1 MPQHRGAPAASGRAV
16 PSPHGRAAGGGRH
29 RGGGPSPELR
39 TAPLLDGRYRLGPV
53 LARGG
58 MSTVHRATD
67 TRLDRPVAVKVMDPR
82 LAADPVFRARFERE
96 ARSAARIDHPAVV
109 DVYDQGT
116 CVLGDGGP
124 VVFLV
129 MELVEGGTL
138 RDVLRAAGPLPV
150 AAAVAVLVPVLDGLA
165 QAHRRGL
172 VHRDVKPEN
181 VLISRTG
188 EVKVADFGL
197 VTAAAQAG
205 VSHAGMIL
213 GTVAYLSPEQV
224 TTGAADARSDV
235 YAAGVLAY
243 ELLTGAPPFTGDTA
257 ISVAYRH
264 VHDEVPAP
272 SSAAQNIP
280 AELDD
285 LIVRA
290 TRRDPAARPAD
301 AGAFLAA
308 LCRVVER
315 AGIPRVPPPVP
326 PARPEPDSLP
336 GTTAATPQRLPGIPG
351 PRGTRALPRDDAA
364 WGAVAGYPP
373 GLPPD
378 QFRLRRRSRRV
389 FGAWVSVVAVL
400 GLARRR
406 RRLVAGRRALDRDA
420 DGRRRRAGERRAA
433 AARRRPRR
441 DRDRRPAR
449 RGGRGHGV
457 GGGPGPGCAAAARQ
471 HGAADRVERTPPG
484 PRRRPR
490 YAGRGRRAGGPRR
503 RPHPRPVGQRAGVQR
518 DGPGG
523 NGRPHGPGRGHGSA
537 RRRPRDARGQPG
549 RRAAAPGPG
558 AVPGRP
564 HGRGRDGRPGRRR
577 SAGRDRERLPVRWPA
592 GGRGAGREPEPRP
605 GQHGGP
611 RAPRSSC
618 ALSDT
623 CARSERCQPRS
634 ISATRNASSSDCWVF
649 SRGSQAVS

>member
-1 MPQHRGAPAASGRAV
+1 MDERPGTDSTAVAGRPPHSPVRHAV
-16 PSPHGRAAGGGRH
+16 
-29 RGGGPSPELR
+29 
-39 TAPLLDGRYRLGPV
+39 PLLDGRYQLGPV

-109 DVYDQGT
+109 DVHDQGKG
-116 CVLGDGGP
+116 VLGDGEP

-150 AAAVAVLVPVLDGLA
+150 PAAVAVLVPVLDGLA

-188 EVKVADFGL
+188 QVKVADFGL

-224 TTGAADARSDV
+224 ATGAADARSDV

-243 ELLTGAPPFTGDTA
+243 ELLTGSPPFTGDTA

-264 VHDEVPAP
+264 VHDEVPP
-272 SSAAQNIP
+272 PSAAVPGIP
-280 AELDD
+280 PELDD
-285 LIVRA
+285 LVVRA
-290 TRRDPAARPAD
+290 TRRDPTARPAD

-326 PARPEPDSLP
+326 PARPEPDDVP
-336 GTTAATPQRLPGIPG
+336 GPTAATPQRLPGIPG
-351 PRGTRALPRDDAA
+351 PRGTRMLPRDDAA
-364 WGAVAGYPP
+364 WGALAGHPP
-373 GLPPD
+373 VE
-378 QFRLRRRSRRV
+378 QLRRRRRGV

-400 GLARRR
+400 GL
-406 RRLVAGRRALDRDA
+406 LVGAAGWWLGAGRWTELPTVVGVERASAERLLLAADLVTNVTLARHDDVPAGTVSAVDPAPGARLLRGSTVTLTVSTGRPQVPAVAAGTSVGDA
-420 DGRRRRAGERRAA
+420 EAAIRAA
-433 AARRRPRR
+433 GLTPARSGSAREYSATAPAGTVVRTDPAAGTALPGGGRVTLVLSRGAEPPRQVR
-441 DRDRRPAR
+441 VPFLVGRTVADATAALAAQGLDVEVENGFGFGARPA
-449 RGGRGHGV
+449 
-457 GGGPGPGCAAAARQ
+457 
-471 HGAADRVERTPPG
+471 DRAQV
-484 PRRRPR
+484 
-490 YAGRGRRAGGPRR
+490 
-503 RPHPRPVGQRAGVQR
+503 VGQS
-518 DGPGG
+518 
-523 NGRPHGPGRGHGSA
+523 HGPGSMVDRGTTVTL
-537 RRRPRDARGQPG
+537 
-549 RRAAAPGPG
+549 RA
-558 AVPGRP
+558 
-564 HGRGRDGRPGRRR
+564 
-577 SAGRDRERLPVRWPA
+577 
-592 GGRGAGREPEPRP
+592 
-605 GQHGGP
+605 
-611 RAPRSSC
+611 
-618 ALSDT
+618 
-623 CARSERCQPRS
+623 
-634 ISATRNASSSDCWVF
+634 F
-649 SRGSQAVS
+649 

>member
-1 MPQHRGAPAASGRAV
+1 MDERPGADVTAVAGR
-16 PSPHGRAAGGGRH
+16 P
-29 RGGGPSPELR
+29 PELR

-373 GLPPD
+373 GPPPD
-378 QFRLRRRSRRV
+378 QFRLRRRRV

-400 GLARRR
+400 GLVVGATGWWLGAGRWTEMPTVVGVERASAER
-406 RRLVAGRRALDRDA
+406 LLLAADLVATVTVARHDEVAAGMVSAVDPAPGARLLRGSTVRLTVSSGRPQVPDVAPGTPIADAERAVRDA
-420 DGRRRRAGERRAA
+420 GLTPARSGSAREYSATAPVGTVVRTDPAAGTALPGGGRVTLVVSRGAEPPRQVRVPFLVGRTAADATAALAA
-433 AARRRPRR
+433 AGLQAEIENGFPFGG
-441 DRDRRPAR
+441 RPADEAQ
-449 RGGRGHGV
+449 V
-457 GGGPGPGCAAAARQ
+457 VSQ
-471 HGAADRVERTPPG
+471 S
-484 PRRRPR
+484 
-490 YAGRGRRAGGPRR
+490 
-503 RPHPRPVGQRAGVQR
+503 
-518 DGPGG
+518 
-523 NGRPHGPGRGHGSA
+523 HGPGSMVERGTTIIL
-537 RRRPRDARGQPG
+537 
-549 RRAAAPGPG
+549 RA
-558 AVPGRP
+558 
-564 HGRGRDGRPGRRR
+564 
-577 SAGRDRERLPVRWPA
+577 
-592 GGRGAGREPEPRP
+592 
-605 GQHGGP
+605 
-611 RAPRSSC
+611 
-618 ALSDT
+618 
-623 CARSERCQPRS
+623 
-634 ISATRNASSSDCWVF
+634 F
-649 SRGSQAVS
+649 